1 MPFRK
6 FIRFTNEQISEDY
19 SKRLC
24 FINNIRSKYVVVG
37 LISVALCLNCYD
49 IFILQKKIDYSY
61 FLTHFKSDIILL
73 VFSFAFALFIFFNQV
88 KSHVQIHN
96 YHKIIHGI
104 ISLFILCWSAF
115 KTAISLL
122 DGHSNYFI
130 LIIAVIL
137 ISTIYHFKTL
147 AQLSQYALSILFL
160 ASSFLL
166 YNIAINDFIKEI
178 AYIAVVFAISFGLSR
193 HLLNLQLAIFNKE
206 AETAIYKKKFQE

>member
-1 MPFRK
+1 MPFK
-6 FIRFTNEQISEDY
+6 KYIRFTNEQISEEY
-19 SKRLC
+19 SKRFC
-24 FINNIRSKYVVVG
+24 FINNIRSKYVIVV
-37 LISVALCLNCYD
+37 LISIALCLNCYD
-49 IFILQKKIDYSY
+49 IFILQKKIDYNY

-130 LIIAVIL
+130 LVIAVIF
-137 ISTIYHFKTL
+137 ISTIYHFKSI
-147 AQLSQYALSILFL
+147 AQLFQYTLSILFL

-166 YNIAINDFIKEI
+166 YNIAISEFIKELV
-178 AYIAVVFAISFGLSR
+178 YMAVIFAVSFGISR
-193 HLLNLQLAIFNKE
+193 HLFHMQLTIFNKE
-206 AETAIYKKKFQE
+206 AETAIYKKKFQS